1 MIAAPHDARARARGA
16 VLAAAV
22 LFGTTGTVAALGAQD
37 ASPLAVGAARV
48 VIGGALLLLVAHR
61 LGELRP
67 ARGLPRAAIL
77 IGALGVAG
85 YQLCFFA
92 AVDLTGVAIG
102 TLVAI
107 GSGPPLTGAVGLLR
121 GQRPER
127 RWVVAT
133 GLAIVGCALLLVPG
147 GDVEVDA
154 GGVVLALGAGAS
166 YTAYTLSSKA
176 LLDAGDT
183 PAGAMAR
190 AFGLGGLL
198 LLPVLPIAGTG
209 WLTDPGGLATALYL
223 GVVTTAI
230 AYTLFARGLRE
241 LPPPTVVTLVL
252 AEPVTATAL
261 GVVVLG
267 ERPGLSAA
275 VGALLVLAGLMLL
288 AAPGRSSAPNVPQYP
303 L

>member
-1 MIAAPHDARARARGA
+1 MSGTGPATETRARSL

-22 LFGTTGTVAALGAQD
+22 LFGTTGTARALGAQD

-48 VIGGALLLLVAHR
+48 VIGGGLLVAVAAY

-67 ARGLPRAAIL
+67 VPGLPRRAML

-92 AVDLTGVAIG
+92 AVKLTGVAVG

-107 GSGPPLTGAVGLLR
+107 GSGPPLTGAVLLLR
-121 GQRPER
+121 GQRTER

-133 GLAIVGCALLLVPG
+133 ALAIAGCALLLLPG
-147 GDVEVDA
+147 GDAQVDA
-154 GGVVLALGAGAS
+154 GGVALALGAGAS
-166 YTAYTLSSKA
+166 YTAYTLASKA

-190 AFGLGGLL
+190 AFGLAGLV
-198 LLPVLPIAGTG
+198 LLPVLPLAGIG
-209 WLTDPGGLATALYL
+209 WLAHPGGMATALYL
-223 GVVTTAI
+223 GVVTTTVS
-230 AYTLFARGLRE
+230 YTLFARGLRE

-252 AEPVTATAL
+252 AEPVTATVL
-261 GVVVLG
+261 GVVALG
-267 ERPGLSAA
+267 ERPGVSAA
-275 VGALLVLAGLMLL
+275 IGGLLVLSGLLVLAT
-288 AAPGRSSAPNVPQYP
+288 ARPSSAS
-303 L
+303 

>member
-1 MIAAPHDARARARGA
+1 VSAADHDPHARARGF

-22 LFGTTGTVAALGAQD
+22 LFGTTGTAQALGADD
-37 ASPLAVGAARV
+37 ASPLSVGAVRV
-48 VIGGALLLLVAHR
+48 VIGGALLVLIAHR
-61 LGELRP
+61 LGELRAP
-67 ARGLPRAAIL
+67 SGLPRRAIVL
-77 IGALGVAG
+77 GALGVAG

-92 AVDLTGVAIG
+92 AVKLTGVAIG

-127 RWVVAT
+127 RWAAAT
-133 GLAIVGCALLLVPG
+133 ALAIAGCALLLLPG
-147 GDVEVDA
+147 GDVEVDT
-154 GGVVLALGAGAS
+154 GGVLLALGAGAS

-190 AFGLGGLL
+190 AFGFGGLL
-198 LLPVLPIAGTG
+198 LLPVLPIAGMS
-209 WLTDPGGLATALYL
+209 WLADPGGLATALYL
-223 GVVTTAI
+223 GIVTTAI

-241 LPPPTVVTLVL
+241 LAPTTVVTLVL

-261 GVVVLG
+261 GVLVLG
-267 ERPGLSAA
+267 ERPGITAA
-275 VGALLVLAGLMLL
+275 IGALLVLAGLLLL
-288 AAPGRSSAPNVPQYP
+288 ALPRPARAA
-303 L
+303 

>member
-1 MIAAPHDARARARGA
+1 MSSRAHDAHAHARGA

-22 LFGTTGTVAALGAQD
+22 LFGTTGTARALGAD
-37 ASPLAVGAARV
+37 DVSPLAVGASRV
-48 VIGGALLLLVAHR
+48 VIGGALLVLVAH
-61 LGELRP
+61 LMGELRCDG
-67 ARGLPRAAIL
+67 RLPRGPIV

-92 AVDLTGVAIG
+92 AVKLTGVAIG

-107 GSGPPLTGAVGLLR
+107 GSGPPLIGAVGLLR
-121 GQRPER
+121 GQRPDR

-133 GLAIVGCALLLVPG
+133 ACAVAGCALLLIPG
-147 GDVEVDA
+147 GDVTVDPA
-154 GGVVLALGAGAS
+154 GVVLALGAAAS

-183 PAGAMAR
+183 PAGVMAR

-198 LLPVLPIAGTG
+198 LLPVLPFAGIAWLGT
-209 WLTDPGGLATALYL
+209 PSGLATAVYL
-223 GVVTTAI
+223 GVATTAV

-241 LPPPTVVTLVL
+241 LPAPTVVTLVL

-267 ERPGLSAA
+267 ERPGISA
-275 VGALLVLAGLMLL
+275 VLGALLVLAGLLVL
-288 AAPGRSSAPNVPQYP
+288 VAPGSRAARRAN

>member
-1 MIAAPHDARARARGA
+1 L

-22 LFGTTGTVAALGAQD
+22 LFGTTGTAQALGADD
-37 ASPLAVGAARV
+37 ASPLSVGAVRV
-48 VIGGALLLLVAHR
+48 VIGGALLVLIAHR
-61 LGELRP
+61 LGELRAP
-67 ARGLPRAAIL
+67 AGLPRRAIVL
-77 IGALGVAG
+77 GALGVAG

-92 AVDLTGVAIG
+92 AVKLTGVAIG

-127 RWVVAT
+127 RWAIAT
-133 GLAIVGCALLLVPG
+133 ALAIAGCALLLIPG

-154 GGVVLALGAGAS
+154 AGVVLALGAGAS

-198 LLPVLPIAGTG
+198 LLPVLPLAGMS
-209 WLTDPGGLATALYL
+209 WLADPGGLATALYL
-223 GVVTTAI
+223 GIFTTAI

-241 LPPPTVVTLVL
+241 LAPTTVVTLVL

-261 GVVVLG
+261 GILVLG
-267 ERPGLSAA
+267 ERPGVSAA
-275 VGALLVLAGLMLL
+275 IGALLVLAGLLLL
-288 AAPGRSSAPNVPQYP
+288 AVPRRGGTA
-303 L
+303 

>member
-1 MIAAPHDARARARGA
+1 MTPASHGEHARARGL

-22 LFGTTGTVAALGAQD
+22 LFGTTGTARALGADD
-37 ASPLAVGAARV
+37 ASPLSVGAARV
-48 VIGGALLLLVAHR
+48 VIGGALLVLVAHR
-61 LGELRP
+61 LGELRAP
-67 ARGLPRAAIL
+67 AGLPRRAIVL
-77 IGALGVAG
+77 GALGVAG

-92 AVDLTGVAIG
+92 AVKLTGVAIG

-121 GQRPER
+121 GRRPER
-127 RWVVAT
+127 RWAIAT
-133 GLAIVGCALLLVPG
+133 ALAIAGCALLLLPG

-154 GGVVLALGAGAS
+154 GGVLLALGAGAS

-183 PAGAMAR
+183 PAGSMAR

-198 LLPVLPIAGTG
+198 LLPVLPLTGIG
-209 WLTDPGGLATALYL
+209 WLGHPGGLATALYL
-223 GVVTTAI
+223 GVVTTAV

-241 LPPPTVVTLVL
+241 LAPTTVVTLVL

-261 GVVVLG
+261 GILVLG
-267 ERPGLSAA
+267 ERPGFSAA
-275 VGALLVLAGLMLL
+275 IGALLVLAGLLLL
-288 AAPGRSSAPNVPQYP
+288 AVPRRGAAT
-303 L
+303 